1 MISTRTAPVVARRAG
16 FLRDI
21 VSLGSR
27 ALRSIPRDP
36 ESVIPALIVP
46 VFFFA
51 VNVGA
56 LQDLAESMPGLDY
69 KAFQLP
75 VAILFAVTGVTRANI
90 LVIDIQDGYFDRLA
104 LTPVNRLAML
114 LGFMVA
120 DVALVLALSLPVIAL
135 GFAVGVRFESGPLGI
150 LAFLAIGALW
160 AIVYNAF
167 PYAVALKTGNP
178 AAVNSSFLLFL
189 PVVFL
194 TTIFV
199 PCRGAHR
206 MDATGRGTESRDL
219 PAGRHALAREQG
231 LGRRRLA
238 RGPSR
243 DSSRGHGKH
252 AAGAVGAV
260 RAGAP
265 GVGATGRLW
274 G

>member
-199 PCRGAHR
+199 PAEALTEWMQQVVALNPVTYLLEGMRSLVSKGW
-206 MDATGRGTESRDL
+206 DAGDL
-219 PAGRHALAREQG
+219 LGALAG
-231 LGRRRLA
+231 IVVVGTVSMPLALWALYGRVRRA
-238 RGPSR
+238 
-243 DSSRGHGKH
+243 
-252 AAGAVGAV
+252 
-260 RAGAP
+260 
-265 GVGATGRLW
+265 
-274 G
+274 

>member
-1 MISTRTAPVVARRAG
+1 MTTTDMGTRVSVHARRAG
-16 FLRDI
+16 FLRD
-21 VSLGSR
+21 VATLGGR

-36 ESVIPALIVP
+36 ESIIPALVVP

-56 LQDLAESMPGLDY
+56 LQDLAERLPDLDY

-90 LVIDIQDGYFDRLA
+90 LVMDIQGGYFDRLA

-120 DVALVLALSLPVIAL
+120 DVVLVMSLSIPVLVL
-135 GFAVGVRFESGPLGI
+135 GFAVGVRFETGVLGVVVFLGI
-150 LAFLAIGALW
+150 AGLW
-160 AIVYNAF
+160 AIAYNAF

-194 TTIFV
+194 TTVFV
-199 PCRGAHR
+199 PREALTGWMASVVGFNPVTYLLEGLRSLVSVGWDVGA
-206 MDATGRGTESRDL
+206 L
-219 PAGRHALAREQG
+219 LQALA
-231 LGRRRLA
+231 
-238 RGPSR
+238 SI
-243 DSSRGHGKH
+243 
-252 AAGAVGAV
+252 GAVAV
-260 RAGAP
+260 ISVPLALWTLQGRVRRA
-265 GVGATGRLW
+265 
-274 G
+274 